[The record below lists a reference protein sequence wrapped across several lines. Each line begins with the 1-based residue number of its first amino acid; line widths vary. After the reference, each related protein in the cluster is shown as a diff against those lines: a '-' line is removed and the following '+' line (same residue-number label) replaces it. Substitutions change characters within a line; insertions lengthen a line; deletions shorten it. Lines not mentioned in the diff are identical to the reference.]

1 PWSPKI
7 KLGNGNSYTV
17 DFAGDAV
24 GVADVSP
31 IFSGLSFP
39 NSELSSSISPVG
51 VFAGSSVPSPPVP
64 VVSEPIFYD
73 SASRPSTYLSPSSLH
88 SAVDVNLFSANDAE
102 FVLSDMHL
110 VDFSAPSP
118 SSVVAESIV
127 SQRIGD
133 SVRPDKSLSDSPTTA
148 ISEAFADVVTLAS
161 SEPVTFP
168 NASFNLNLPDSQ
180 CLNNF
185 VTTDIADNGPDLAA
199 TPMGSSPLK
208 NARDALF
215 VPAYSPNLSVSQ
227 ELKFQPPEEPINR
240 QEKSWGLRLHGHP
253 KPARTLDQ
261 LYKHGHGDTSPTRV
275 EIQAAT
281 KPCEDELFDPSF
293 GHIHPLDFSITDGDA
308 SEMESSYNKQAKVD
322 RGRSNFSL
330 PRVFGSLVRR
340 KHRSPADVVPTVGQ
354 NADQLAPVSGAHP
367 DESVEAKK
375 KRRPKKSRSGPKRKT
390 KRSTKDATI
399 PPEID
404 KPNEVPLTPR
414 TPLGKPKDLYS
425 RQTWHGD
432 DEFRRLSRDEIYNL
446 EFGEPPQVPPTPTG
460 FRITPVLR
468 DPGNIMDVR
477 RRSTTDSAKRRPWS
491 TVGLPPPGCKFVND
505 DYLFP
510 DALTPTKIPS
520 FRGSREV
527 VYNVPYM
534 DDQALPLEEPE
545 WPIGES
551 RRTLLSQLSQT
562 SEGMV
567 HIAAEEES
575 SIISLDDK
583 ENRFKDTSEKPSRVS
598 LLFARKSRSKS
609 KKADASE
616 PHEQSASHS
625 RHSAKLALK
634 LNRAAQSGR

>member
-1 PWSPKI
+1 PPKFSDSSPRRFSRP
-7 KLGNGNSYTV
+7 LPASSY
-17 DFAGDAV
+17 DA
-24 GVADVSP
+24 
-31 IFSGLSFP
+31 
-39 NSELSSSISPVG
+39 LSSSVG
-51 VFAGSSVPSPPVP
+51 TSSSAL
-64 VVSEPIFYD
+64 VVCEPFL
-73 SASRPSTYLSPSSLH
+73 SVSVSRPDPFPLFLPSVH
-88 SAVDVNLFSANDAE
+88 SAVDDNLFSSVDADLI
-102 FVLSDMHL
+102 LSDIPL
-110 VDFSAPSP
+110 GELSTPSP
-118 SSVVAESIV
+118 CSLVSETIV
-127 SQRIGD
+127 SQSIGD
-133 SVRPDKSLSDSPTTA
+133 VVRRDISVSASPATA
-148 ISEAFADVVTLAS
+148 IPEAFADVAALSS
-161 SEPVTFP
+161 SEPFAFP
-168 NASFNLNLPDSQ
+168 NASVRLDLPDSQ
-180 CLNNF
+180 CFNNVVPLDVAVAGPNLALN
-185 VTTDIADNGPDLAA
+185 TQ
-199 TPMGSSPLK
+199 GSSPLT
-208 NARDALF
+208 NSRDDLF

-227 ELKFQPPEEPINR
+227 ELKFQPPGEPIDR
-240 QEKSWGLRLHGHP
+240 HEKFCGLRLHGHP
-253 KPARTLDQ
+253 KPAPTRDQ
-261 LYKHGHGDTSPTRV
+261 LYKQAHEDVSPTRD
-275 EIQAAT
+275 EIQVAT
-281 KPCEDELFDPSF
+281 KPCADELFDPSS
-293 GHIHPLDFSITDGDA
+293 GHIHPLDFSITDGEA
-308 SEMESSYNKQAKVD
+308 SEMESSYNKQTKVD

-340 KHRSPADVVPTVGQ
+340 KHRSPADVRPTI
-354 NADQLAPVSGAHP
+354 DQSVDKPAPGAHP
-367 DESVEAKK
+367 DESVDVKK
-375 KRRPKKSRSGPKRKT
+375 KRRPKKSRSGPKRS
-390 KRSTKDATI
+390 KRPTKDATI
-399 PPEID
+399 TAEIG
-404 KPNEVPLTPR
+404 KPNETPLTPR
-414 TPLGKPKDLYS
+414 TPSGKPKDLYS

-432 DEFRRLSRDEIYNL
+432 DEFRRLSRDEMYNL

-520 FRGSREV
+520 FRGSREI

-575 SIISLDDK
+575 SIISLAKLRALFQKYRSGDDK

-609 KKADASE
+609 KKADTCE
-616 PHEQSASHS
+616 PHEQSTSHS

-634 LNRAAQSGR
+634 LNRPAQSQR